1 MIRVRA
7 ETFENAHAK
16 CANILTAINFAEAAL
31 LYKYALECPD
41 EKMILEVGSDKGFST
56 VLLAQTDRTIIAVD
70 PHVAVEYFDPESGLG
85 GKHTDDDL
93 KQFEKN
99 TEDYGNIT
107 HIMDYSENVSPM
119 RPVGF
124 MFIDA
129 NHAWPHPKKDFLHF
143 EEGII
148 PGSYVAWHDYI
159 SFPGVT
165 RSIEQLI
172 EEGKLE
178 MVEHIHTLCITR
190 TPNA

>member
-7 ETFENAHAK
+7 ETFENAHSK
-16 CANILTAINFAEAAL
+16 CANILTAINSAEAAL

-70 PHVAVEYFDPESGLG
+70 PHDAVTYHDPESGLSG
-85 GKHTDDDL
+85 EHTLQDYEA
-93 KQFEKN
+93 FKN
-99 TEDYGNIT
+99 NVEPYGNIV
-107 HIMDYSENVSPM
+107 HIKDYSENVSSM
-119 RPVGF
+119 LPVGF

-129 NHAWPHPKKDFLHF
+129 NHSWPHPKNDFLHF

-178 MVEHIHTLCITR
+178 MVEYIHTLCITKV
-190 TPNA
+190 PNA